1 MAGFNLPFKFPFR
14 KAQNISGVAPS
25 IKSTQPVIL
34 KPSAPSQPQS
44 KSLAEL
50 EKEVEAQ
57 YYATYPHQQPVPQ
70 KAKRGNFRKIIWTAI
85 LLGFPVSVVWVANLP
100 YPVIRRPVAQKAP
113 ILLLPSYMNMESNY
127 RQAITSVQQAQQLI
141 ENPTSPAD
149 LDLGEQK
156 VKTAQ
161 KNLDA
166 LPVGFLNDWPEYRYG
181 WYDWRF
187 NIYEF
192 NTARTKI
199 GQLEAEV
206 FQEKNAQ
213 ILLTDSEQALQ
224 KAKQQY
230 QQALTPT
237 DKQATIASWRSS
249 IDQLKQIPSLT
260 LAGKTAQTKL
270 NNYQRE
276 FQEVVGL
283 AAGNE
288 RVSTFI
294 GAARQFSWE
303 AAKSGQNP
311 PHAVAE
317 WQQVENLWQQAI
329 AQLQQ
334 IRSDDLTGYAEAQKL
349 LAQYNSNLGQVKI
362 RRQAEQASVDT
373 LQRAQD
379 RIEKLL
385 ASIPTDATSVNQN
398 YIISELQGIINELE
412 KVQNGTTAYLKAQ
425 ELLLSAQNKLKQLQP
440 NILPQGVSRP
450 HP

>member
-1 MAGFNLPFKFPFR
+1 MAGFNLPFKFPFK
-14 KAQNISGVAPS
+14 KAQNISGVDPS

-44 KSLAEL
+44 KSLTEL
-50 EKEVEAQ
+50 EREVEAQ
-57 YYATYPHQQPVPQ
+57 YHATYPHKQPVPQ
-70 KAKRGNFRKIIWTAI
+70 KAKRGNFRKIIWTGI
-85 LLGFPVSVVWVANLP
+85 LLGVPVGVVWVANLP

-127 RQAITSVQQAQQLI
+127 RQAIASVEQAQQLI
-141 ENPTSPAD
+141 ENPTSTAD
-149 LDLGEQK
+149 LDLGAQK

-166 LPVGFLNDWPEYRYG
+166 LPVWFLNDWPEYRYG

-192 NTARTKI
+192 NTARTKV
-199 GQLEAEV
+199 GQLEAKV

-213 ILLTDSEQALQ
+213 MLLTDSEQALQ
-224 KAKQQY
+224 KTKQQY
-230 QQALTPT
+230 QQASTPI
-237 DKQATIASWRSS
+237 DKQATIASWRSA
-249 IDQLKQIPSLT
+249 IDQLNQIPSVT

-270 NNYQRE
+270 NNYQRD

-294 GAARQFSWE
+294 EAARQFSWE

-311 PHAVAE
+311 PHRVAE
-317 WQQVENLWQQAI
+317 WQQVEQLWEQAI

-362 RRQAEQASVDT
+362 RRQAEQASGET

-379 RIEKLL
+379 RIERLL
-385 ASIPTDATSVNQN
+385 ASIPTDAKSVNRN
-398 YIISELQGIINELE
+398 YTISELQGIINELE
-412 KVQNGTTAYLKAQ
+412 KVQNGTTPYLKAQ

-440 NILPQGVSRP
+440 K
-450 HP
+450 

>member
-34 KPSAPSQPQS
+34 KPSLPSQPQS

-50 EKEVEAQ
+50 ETEIQAQ
-57 YYATYPHQQPVPQ
+57 YHATYPHQQPVPQ

-85 LLGFPVSVVWVANLP
+85 LLGIPVGVVWVANLP
-100 YPVIRRPVAQKAP
+100 YPVIRRPVAEKAP

-192 NTARTKI
+192 NTVRTKV

-213 ILLTDSEQALQ
+213 MLLTDSEQALQ

-230 QQALTPT
+230 QQASTPT

-249 IDQLKQIPSLT
+249 IDQLKQIPSVT
-260 LAGKTAQTKL
+260 LAGKTVQAKL
-270 NNYQRE
+270 NNYQRDFE
-276 FQEVVGL
+276 EVVGL

-294 GAARQFSWE
+294 QAARQFSWE

-311 PHAVAE
+311 PHSVAE
-317 WQQVENLWQQAI
+317 WQQVENLWEQAI
-329 AQLQQ
+329 EQLQQ

-349 LAQYNSNLGQVKI
+349 LAQYNSSLGQVKI
-362 RRQAEQASVDT
+362 RRQAEQVSVET
-373 LQRAQD
+373 LQRAQG
-379 RIEKLL
+379 RIERLV
-385 ASIPTDATSVNQN
+385 ASIPTDATSVNPN
-398 YIISELQGIINELE
+398 YIVSELQGIINELE

-440 NILPQGVSRP
+440 Q
-450 HP
+450 